1 MIETAG
7 MPVMGISEDVRMI
20 GSLKVFVTRKPIRNL
35 YLSVK
40 PPAGTVHVSAPLSVS
55 DKAIDLFVRSK
66 AGWIRLQQRGFHEQS
81 RADSRQFVSGERF
94 FYCGVAYELLVTAG
108 RAYDLRLEGRL
119 ASLTAPTASTVTHR
133 GAWLNEWLRR
143 ELKARVA
150 LRLPEIELCTGL
162 HCNGWR
168 IRNMA
173 TLWGSYIRKSG
184 VILLNLQLAKA
195 LPACLDYVILHEL
208 VHSVVPDHGSR
219 FVALLDKFMPD
230 WRDVRDSLNRQTID
244 F

>member
-7 MPVMGISEDVRMI
+7 MPVMGMSEDVRMI

-35 YLSVK
+35 HLSVK

-55 DKAIDLFVRSK
+55 DKAIDLFVRSR

-81 RADSRQFVSGERF
+81 RADSRQFISGERF
-94 FYCGVAYELLVTAG
+94 FYRGVAYELHVSEG
-108 RAYDLRLEGRL
+108 RVYDLRLEGRFARL
-119 ASLTAPTASTVTHR
+119 VAPTSSTVANR

-143 ELKARVA
+143 DLKARVA
-150 LRLPEIELCTGL
+150 LRLPEIESRTGL
-162 HCNGWR
+162 SCNGWR
-168 IRNMA
+168 IRNMT
-173 TLWGSYIRKSG
+173 TLWGSYIRRSG
-184 VILLNLQLAKA
+184 VILLNLQLAKV
-195 LPACLDYVILHEL
+195 LPVCLDYVILHEL

-219 FVALLDKFMPD
+219 FVALIDRSMPN
-230 WRDVRDSLNRQTID
+230 WREVRDSLNRQTID

>member
-1 MIETAG
+1 M
-7 MPVMGISEDVRMI
+7 
-20 GSLKVFVTRKPIRNL
+20 
-35 YLSVK
+35 K

-108 RAYDLRLEGRL
+108 RTYDLRLEGRL
-119 ASLTAPTASTVTHR
+119 ARLTAPTASTVTHR

-150 LRLPEIELCTGL
+150 LRLPEIELRTGL

-173 TLWGSYIRKSG
+173 DTLGQLYQKKRSHLAESATGQGVAGLSRLCDPGMTCPFRGS
-184 VILLNLQLAKA
+184 
-195 LPACLDYVILHEL
+195 
-208 VHSVVPDHGSR
+208 GSR
-219 FVALLDKFMPD
+219 KPVCGIA
-230 WRDVRDSLNRQTID
+230 RQVHAGLARCA
-244 F
+244 

>member
-1 MIETAG
+1 
-7 MPVMGISEDVRMI
+7 
-20 GSLKVFVTRKPIRNL
+20 
-35 YLSVK
+35 
-40 PPAGTVHVSAPLSVS
+40 
-55 DKAIDLFVRSK
+55 
-66 AGWIRLQQRGFHEQS
+66 
-81 RADSRQFVSGERF
+81 
-94 FYCGVAYELLVTAG
+94 
-108 RAYDLRLEGRL
+108 
-119 ASLTAPTASTVTHR
+119 
-133 GAWLNEWLRR
+133 
-143 ELKARVA
+143 
-150 LRLPEIELCTGL
+150 
-162 HCNGWR
+162 
-168 IRNMA
+168 MA

>member
-1 MIETAG
+1 MKADHGRQEK
-7 MPVMGISEDVRMI
+7 PVIPFAM
-20 GSLKVFVTRKPIRNL
+20 
-35 YLSVK
+35 
-40 PPAGTVHVSAPLSVS
+40 
-55 DKAIDLFVRSK
+55 
-66 AGWIRLQQRGFHEQS
+66 GWIRLQQRGFHEQS

-94 FYCGVAYELLVTAG
+94 FYRGVVYELHVSEG
-108 RAYDLRLEGRL
+108 RAYDLRLAGGFARL
-119 ASLTAPTASTVTHR
+119 VAPAVSTVAHC

-143 ELKARVA
+143 DLKARVA
-150 LRLPEIELCTGL
+150 LRMPEIESHTGL
-162 HCNGWR
+162 RCKGWR
-168 IRNMA
+168 IRNMT

-219 FVALLDKFMPD
+219 FVALIDRFMPNF
-230 WRDVRDSLNRQTID
+230 REVRVWFNWQTID